1 MNPLFRNQKL
11 NPLFAGLAFLSAI
24 SLHSNAQNEN
34 NFLIPSHQK
43 PIRDHSVA
51 PADFQQELDQSLPE
65 VANKLF
71 HDGEVSE
78 QLSALAPTE
87 TEKSP
92 GISSSLFDDL
102 ARQTNG
108 VQIPKVFGSLAI
120 VIGGYLGFVWLTR
133 RIGGNSQSGLPT
145 EVVEVLGQ
153 TPFGQRKNLQ
163 LVRLGSKLLL
173 LMNNHDGSTQT
184 IGEITDPHEVDYL
197 TSICGNKTNS
207 RSAIAISKATSSTSR
222 NESTGSELT
231 RVLRQL
237 QKAGESNGASTVFDA

>member
-1 MNPLFRNQKL
+1 MKPIFSKQKNIAL
-11 NPLFAGLAFLSAI
+11 ILATITMLSINFQAR
-24 SLHSNAQNEN
+24 AQND
-34 NFLIPSHQK
+34 FDSPSYQQ
-43 PIRDHSVA
+43 PIRDHFVA

-65 VANKLF
+65 VARNF
-71 HDGEVSE
+71 FDSQEPPQ
-78 QLSALAPTE
+78 QLSSLEIAEGQE
-87 TEKSP
+87 T
-92 GISSSLFDDL
+92 ISTDASSFLDDL
-102 ARQTNG
+102 ANQTHDI
-108 VQIPKVFGSLAI
+108 QIPKVFGSLAI

-133 RIGGNSQSGLPT
+133 RIGGNSNAGLPT

-173 LMNNHDGSTQT
+173 LINNHDGTTQT

-197 TSICGNKTNS
+197 ASICGNKSNS
-207 RSAIAISKATSSTSR
+207 RSAIAISKATSNNR